1 MHVHVRAVHAIFQ
14 MSLQSPAAAGK
25 SAASLRGGSARPQ
38 LVFAYSGCIFLY
50 QTFGERALRA
60 ALLPRKL
67 ADLLAA
73 ARECLELRPTFAKIH
88 VHVHAHACART

>member
-25 SAASLRGGSARPQ
+25 SASLRGGSARPQ
-38 LVFAYSGCIFLY
+38 LVFAYSGCIFSDR
-50 QTFGERALRA
+50 TFGEGALRA

-73 ARECLELRPTFAKIH
+73 ARECLELRQTFAKM
-88 VHVHAHACART
+88 HVHAHAHACACT